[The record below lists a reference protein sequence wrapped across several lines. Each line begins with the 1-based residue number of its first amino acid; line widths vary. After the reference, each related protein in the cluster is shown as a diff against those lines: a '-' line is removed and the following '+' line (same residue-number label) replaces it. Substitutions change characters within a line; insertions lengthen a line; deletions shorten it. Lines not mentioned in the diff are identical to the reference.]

1 MDHNEA
7 VKQMAVERYLLDEL
21 TPEARDAFEQHA
33 FDCSECA
40 LDLRVAAA
48 FVSEAK
54 SQLPGISS
62 PSSASSSPSPVRP
75 PAKKRDWSFWWK
87 PAFAMPAFAV
97 LLGVIAYQNLST
109 IPSLRKTVDEPRIVR
124 PTAIHAGTRGAAH
137 VAVMA
142 DRTQGLVLSIELPQ
156 ISTYASYAFELY
168 DPSSKKIWTST
179 VTNSN
184 PGSADDGVVSLTI
197 PGHGLQ
203 AGSYTLNTFGLAH
216 TGGRIELDRH
226 VLDVHFGD

>member
-7 VKQMAVERYLLDEL
+7 VQQMAVERYLLDEL
-21 TPEARDAFEQHA
+21 APEARDAFEQHA

-48 FVSEAK
+48 FVAEAK
-54 SQLPGISS
+54 IQLPNISS
-62 PSSASSSPSPVRP
+62 PSSASSSPSPLKP
-75 PAKKRDWSFWWK
+75 PVKKRDWSFWWR

-97 LLGVIAYQNLST
+97 LLGVIAYQNLAT
-109 IPSLRKTVDEPRIVR
+109 IPSLRKTADEPRIVR

-137 VAVMA
+137 VAVAA
-142 DRTQGLVLSIELPQ
+142 DHTQGLVLSIELPQ
-156 ISTYASYAFELY
+156 APTYASYAFELY
-168 DPSSKKIWTST
+168 DPSSKKIWSKA

-184 PGSADDGVVSLTI
+184 QGSDDDGTVSLTI

-203 AGSYTLNTFGLAH
+203 AGSYTLNTFGL
-216 TGGRIELDRH
+216 TPNGDRTEIDRH
-226 VLDVHFGD
+226 VLDIQFSE